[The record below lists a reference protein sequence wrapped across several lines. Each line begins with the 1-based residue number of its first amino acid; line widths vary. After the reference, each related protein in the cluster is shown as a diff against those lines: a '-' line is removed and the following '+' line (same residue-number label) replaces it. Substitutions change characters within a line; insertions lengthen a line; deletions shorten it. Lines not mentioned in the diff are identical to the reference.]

1 MIHVSFNLTNL
12 TQLKRMIKKALPIIV
27 VGLFAFSH
35 NASAKVSLKLQG
47 IDGALEENVQAYLTS
62 IPEEDYSTS
71 LRFQARLDE
80 SITEALNALGY
91 YHADISYSVTENND
105 ELIINI
111 TKGLPVKIK
120 VMDVVITGE
129 AQEDEAFEAL
139 LAASPLKVGR
149 VLNQSEYDSLKSGIR
164 NLALQRGYF
173 KGDYKLNRLEVV
185 PAFNEANIRLHYDSG
200 IRYHFGSINITGSQ
214 IWDERVASLSPFE
227 EGEPYL
233 VSSVGE
239 YNQNLSNT
247 DWFSSV
253 FVEPDLAMLDEG
265 RDLPV
270 KVSLAPAA
278 KNQIETGLGYSTDT
292 GVRGTLKWKK
302 PWISSRGH
310 SLDTALSLSQP
321 EQTITAGYKIPLDDV
336 LHEYYQLQ
344 FGLKHVDN
352 RDTESL
358 ETNLAVERHWL
369 VDGGWNKTLYVRH
382 LYENF
387 SQGLQEDGVH
397 FLLPGATFTRTRV
410 RGGSMPM
417 WGDKQ
422 TITFEYGDPA
432 VLSATRVFRFLG
444 RTSWI
449 RGIGENHR
457 GLFRLEGGANFME
470 EFDKLPPSLRFFA
483 GGDNNIRGYGYE
495 SISPVDES
503 GALTGAKYILSS
515 TLEYQYRL
523 TGNWWGATF
532 YDIGD
537 AFNNTPE
544 WKAGAGVGIRWAS
557 PVGPVAFDFAWG
569 LDDPQKNE
577 FRIHFSLGPEL

>member
-1 MIHVSFNLTNL
+1 
-12 TQLKRMIKKALPIIV
+12 MIKKALPIIV
-27 VGLFAFSH
+27 VGLFSFPY
-35 NASAKVSLKLQG
+35 NASAKVSMKLQG
-47 IDGALEENVQAYLTS
+47 IDGALEDNVKAYLSS
-62 IPEEDYSTS
+62 IPDDDISTS

-91 YHADISYSVTENND
+91 YHAEISYTVTENND

-111 TKGLPVKIK
+111 EKGSPVKVK

-129 AQEDEAFEAL
+129 AKEDEEFSNL
-139 LAASPLKVGR
+139 IAASPLKVGR
-149 VLNQSEYDSLKSGIR
+149 TLNQGEYDSLKSGIR

-173 KGDYKLNRLEVV
+173 KGDYQLNRLEVI
-185 PAFNEANIRLHYDSG
+185 PALNEANIRLHYDSG
-200 IRYHFGSINITGSQ
+200 IRYHFGSLTITGSQ
-214 IWDERVASLSPFE
+214 IWEERVASMSPFKT
-227 EGEPYL
+227 GEPYL

-253 FVEPDLAMLDEG
+253 FVEPDLSQLEVG
-265 RDLPV
+265 RELPV

-278 KNQIETGLGYSTDT
+278 KNQIETGIGYSTDT

-302 PWISSRGH
+302 PWISARGH
-310 SLDTALSLSQP
+310 SLDTAFSLSQP

-344 FGLKHVDN
+344 FGLKNLDN
-352 RDTESL
+352 RDTQSL
-358 ETNLAVERHWL
+358 ESNLAVERHWL
-369 VDGGWNKTLYVRH
+369 EDNGWHKTVYVRH

-387 SQGLQEDGVH
+387 SQGLQEDGLQ
-397 FLLPGATFTRTRV
+397 FLLPGATFSRTRI
-410 RGGSMPM
+410 RGGAMPM

-422 TITFEYGDPA
+422 TVTVEYGDPA
-432 VLSATRVFRFLG
+432 VLSATRVLRVLG

-449 RGIGENHR
+449 RSVGENHR
-457 GLFRLEGGANFME
+457 GLFRLEGGANISE
-470 EFDKLPPSLRFFA
+470 EFEKLSPSLRFFA

-515 TLEYQYRL
+515 TLEYQYRI
-523 TGNWWGATF
+523 TGNWWGAAF
-532 YDIGD
+532 YDMGD
-537 AFNNTPE
+537 AFNDTPE
-544 WKAGAGVGIRWAS
+544 LKAGTGVGIRWAS
-557 PVGPVAFDFAWG
+557 PVGPVSFDFAWG
-569 LDDPQKNE
+569 LDEPDKNE